1 MRIGLLI
8 NYSTDFRTAAGEAE
22 VFAAKG
28 VELLAVPEAYAFD
41 APSQLGYL
49 AGRIPSVSLTTSVIP
64 IYSRTPALIGMTA
77 ATLDYLT
84 DGRFSLGLGTSGPQV
99 IEGLHGVPYHAPL
112 GRTREVI
119 EICRTVWTGAKV
131 THSGR
136 HHPLPLP
143 ADRGTGLGKPLALIS
158 TPIRP
163 DIPILVAALGPKNVE
178 LTAEIADGWQPMF
191 FAPERFRDIWG
202 EPLDRGGDSRPEH
215 LGPLDI
221 HAQVPLAAD
230 GPGSPGYEA
239 IKRHYAL
246 YIGGMGAPERNFY
259 YRVACAYGFDS
270 AAAEIQ
276 KHFLSGAKD
285 VAAQRVPDELIEM
298 TALVGDSASM
308 AAQLDRFTAAG
319 VGTVYL
325 IPFDDEPTA
334 RAAAVTQVLDEARPR
349 TPTIA

>member
-178 LTAEIADGWQPMF
+178 LTAEIADGGS
-191 FAPERFRDIWG
+191 RCS
-202 EPLDRGGDSRPEH
+202 SRP
-215 LGPLDI
+215 
-221 HAQVPLAAD
+221 
-230 GPGSPGYEA
+230 S
-239 IKRHYAL
+239 
-246 YIGGMGAPERNFY
+246 
-259 YRVACAYGFDS
+259 DS
-270 AAAEIQ
+270 AT
-276 KHFLSGAKD
+276 SGAS
-285 VAAQRVPDELIEM
+285 PS
-298 TALVGDSASM
+298 TG
-308 AAQLDRFTAAG
+308 
-319 VGTVYL
+319 
-325 IPFDDEPTA
+325 
-334 RAAAVTQVLDEARPR
+334 AVTPAPNTLAHWTSTHRCRWPR
-349 TPTIA
+349 TVRDHPAMRPSSGTTPSTSGGLPNATPTTVWRVRTASTRPPRRSRSTS